1 MSLPRFTSG
10 RVGKLSFQQLNE
22 MFDRLE
28 ALELKVD
35 RGDGA
40 NTYSGENRKLIVLLK
55 LTSKHATLPLFN
67 FTEMVL
73 SSVLTTPLT
82 YTTLDGGR
90 TASDGTNVYAYPFVS
105 ETAAIGDLVAA
116 IAINSRTTSLPDGGL
131 CYLPVG
137 GSATPATSTTFAAKV
152 TGSSGTAP
160 AFSYTCIE
168 VEGGSFA
175 TKTGAVAFAAKNGAE
190 VPTDAT
196 GSYGV
201 GFAPPTAVAT
211 LARKAIKNGTVVMV
225 TKDGAGTYKFNCV
238 NGYGVTCA

>member
-73 SSVLTTPLT
+73 TSVLTTPLT

-90 TASDGTNVYAYPFVS
+90 TASDGTNLFAYPFVS
-105 ETAAIGDLVAA
+105 TTAAVGDLVAA
-116 IAINSRTTSLPDGGL
+116 IAVNSRTTSIGDGGL

-137 GSATPATSTTFAAKV
+137 GGGSSTSTTFAAKV
-152 TGSSGTAP
+152 TGAGGSAP
-160 AFSYTCIE
+160 VFSYTCIE
-168 VEGGSFA
+168 VEGGSLA
-175 TKTGAVAFAAKNGAE
+175 AKAGAVSFTAKNGAE

-211 LARKAIKNGTVVMV
+211 LTRKAIKVNTVVMV
-225 TKDGAGTYKFNCV
+225 TKDAAGTYVFNCV

>member
-67 FTEMVL
+67 FTEMTL
-73 SSVLTTPLT
+73 AGIFTSSVT
-82 YTTLDGGR
+82 YVVLDGGR
-90 TASDGTNVYAYPFVS
+90 TASDGTNLYAYPFVS
-105 ETAAIGDLVAA
+105 TTAAVGDLVAA
-116 IAINSRTTSLPDGGL
+116 IAVNQRSTVLPDGGL

-137 GSATPATSTTFAAKV
+137 GGGSSTSTTFAAKV

-160 AFSYTCIE
+160 AFSYTLIE
-168 VEGGSFA
+168 VEGGSLA
-175 TKTGAVAFAAKNGAE
+175 AKAGAVAFIAKNGAE

-211 LARKAIKNGTVVMV
+211 LTRKAIKVNTVVMV
-225 TKDGAGTYKFNCV
+225 TKDAAGTYVFNCV
-238 NGYGVTCA
+238 NGYGVTCT